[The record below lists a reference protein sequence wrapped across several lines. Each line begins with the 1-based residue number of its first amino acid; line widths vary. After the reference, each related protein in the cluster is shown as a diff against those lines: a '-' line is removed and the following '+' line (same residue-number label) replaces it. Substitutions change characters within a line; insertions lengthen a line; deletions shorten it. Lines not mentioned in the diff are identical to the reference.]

1 MRQHF
6 RPILMFF
13 IPVSAVYIYT
23 SVDKILLGVLAN
35 DIEVGYYSQAD
46 RIVRLLLTVITSL
59 GTVLLPRIAN
69 LLSNKDTLKVKSE
82 IKKSILFVSF
92 IGFPM
97 CGGLIAI
104 SPIMIPWF
112 LGKDFQASVLL
123 VQFLSS
129 LTLILGFSSVTGQAV
144 LIPLKKQNFYHK
156 LSSQVQPVHR

>member
-1 MRQHF
+1 
-6 RPILMFF
+6 MFF

-82 IKKSILFVSF
+82 IKKASF
-92 IGFPM
+92 
-97 CGGLIAI
+97 L
-104 SPIMIPWF
+104 
-112 LGKDFQASVLL
+112 
-123 VQFLSS
+123 
-129 LTLILGFSSVTGQAV
+129 
-144 LIPLKKQNFYHK
+144 
-156 LSSQVQPVHR
+156 